1 MKKIISA
8 LILSTTLSGCALYDI
23 YMMAGY
29 DTNEYALI
37 TKVRTISTISDCSKD
52 SVKSLYETTV
62 QFNQFTQYIPRN
74 KEAHDLSKKL
84 LSIVEELH
92 KKDNPSSVYCQA
104 KLNTISKTSEQIQ
117 RVIGSKQR

>member
-92 KKDNPSSVYCQA
+92 KKDNPSHVYCQA

>member
-37 TKVRTISTISDCSKD
+37 TKVRTISISHSD
-52 SVKSLYETTV
+52 SASVS
-62 QFNQFTQYIPRN
+62 Q
-74 KEAHDLSKKL
+74 SL
-84 LSIVEELH
+84 LSAYT
-92 KKDNPSSVYCQA
+92 KSNDPA
-104 KLNTISKTSEQIQ
+104 AAPGPRT
-117 RVIGSKQR
+117 RRP